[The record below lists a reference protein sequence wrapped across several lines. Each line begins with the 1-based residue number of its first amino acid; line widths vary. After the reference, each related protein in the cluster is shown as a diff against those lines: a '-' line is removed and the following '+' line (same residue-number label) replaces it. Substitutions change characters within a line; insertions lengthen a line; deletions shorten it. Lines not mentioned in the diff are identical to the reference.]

1 MNPER
6 YQVAFVYKALNRLI
20 QASAADQTKKAMK
33 DCMESGHWPMLTV
46 HDELCFSIE
55 SDEQVVE
62 IKDIMEN
69 CVPEMKIPS
78 RIDVGLG
85 DNWGSA
91 K

>member
-1 MNPER
+1 
-6 YQVAFVYKALNRLI
+6 
-20 QASAADQTKKAMK
+20 
-33 DCMESGHWPMLTV
+33 
-46 HDELCFSIE
+46 
-55 SDEQVVE
+55 
-62 IKDIMEN
+62 MEN